1 MIKAQLFDTVE
12 LLVDLIENNVRAGAR
27 GAIVE
32 QYDDE
37 HFEVEFIN
45 EAGKTEELCVLSA
58 DQFIVVWQQ
67 ATGSWVPI
75 ADQMAQL
82 TAHLGEIE
90 QREILDFG
98 RFLHVRQQQKQPA

>member
-1 MIKAQLFDTVE
+1 ME
-12 LLVDLIENNVRAGAR
+12 LLVDMIENNLRAGAR
-27 GAIVE
+27 GATVE

-45 EAGKTEELCVLSA
+45 EIGQTEQLCVLSA
-58 DQFIVVWQQ
+58 DQFIVIWQQ

-75 ADQMAQL
+75 SDQIAQL

-90 QREILDFG
+90 QREMLDFG
-98 RFLHVRQQQKQPA
+98 RFLHVRHQQKQLA

>member
-12 LLVDLIENNVRAGAR
+12 LLVDLTENNLHAGAR

-45 EAGKTEELCVLSA
+45 EIGETEQLS
-58 DQFIVVWQQ
+58 
-67 ATGSWVPI
+67 SKNNSPKL
-75 ADQMAQL
+75 AQI
-82 TAHLGEIE
+82 T
-90 QREILDFG
+90 
-98 RFLHVRQQQKQPA
+98 P